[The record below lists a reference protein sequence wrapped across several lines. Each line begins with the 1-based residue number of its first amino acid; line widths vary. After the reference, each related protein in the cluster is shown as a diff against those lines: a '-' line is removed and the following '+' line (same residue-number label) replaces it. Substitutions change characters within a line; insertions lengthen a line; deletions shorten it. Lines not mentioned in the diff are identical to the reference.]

1 VNGLEWIRRP
11 SQLRNPLAVAAFA
24 GWGDAG
30 EASTGA
36 AEHLIMA
43 LDGEAIARIDPDA
56 FYEFQ
61 TRRPIAELAADGTRI
76 LNWPRNEFHAL
87 HHEKRDL
94 VVILGEEPNLR
105 WRSFCELVD
114 QVLTA
119 LEVTE
124 VITMGAFLGQVAH
137 TLPVP
142 LVGSASPSGWLMSH
156 GLLPSGYEGPTGI
169 VGTLTA
175 HLAAAGRKTVSV
187 WAAVPHYLANQNYPP
202 AVHALVQKA
211 SELGGLNLE
220 LGALA
225 IEADDFRLT
234 VDAALAESKDVA
246 EYVHRLEK
254 AEAQPGEGRL
264 VDEIESF
271 LRER

>member
-1 VNGLEWIRRP
+1 MHRP
-11 SQLRNPLAVAAFA
+11 THLRNPLAVAAFA

-36 AEHLIMA
+36 AEHLITA
-43 LDGEAIARIDPDA
+43 LEGEAVARIDPDP

-61 TRRPIAELAADGTRI
+61 TRRPIAELAGDGTRI
-76 LNWPRNEFHAL
+76 MHWPRNEFHVL
-87 HHEKRDL
+87 HHHQRDL
-94 VVILGEEPNLR
+94 VVVLGEEPNLR

-114 QVLTA
+114 QVLAT
-119 LEVTE
+119 LEVGE

-142 LVGSASPSGWLMSH
+142 LIGSALPSSWLLSH

-175 HLAAAGRKTVSV
+175 HLAAAGRNTLSV

-202 AVHALVQKA
+202 AVHALVQKL
-211 SELGGLNLE
+211 SELGGLDLE
-220 LGALA
+220 LGPLA
-225 IEADDFRLT
+225 VAADDFRLT
-234 VDAALAESKDVA
+234 VDAALSESKDVA
-246 EYVHRLEK
+246 EYVRRLEK
-254 AEAQPGEGRL
+254 AEDEPGETRL